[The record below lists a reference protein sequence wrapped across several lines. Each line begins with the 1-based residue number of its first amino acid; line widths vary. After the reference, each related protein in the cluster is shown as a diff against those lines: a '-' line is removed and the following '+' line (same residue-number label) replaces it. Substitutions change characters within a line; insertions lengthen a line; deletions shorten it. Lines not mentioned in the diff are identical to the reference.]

1 MPANVTALVTESAD
15 RDVAFSKG
23 YYVNGETFFVI
34 MKVEHENTR
43 GGMRQSCKRRDKRCG
58 ARPFLK
64 DFLFFLQPPDSEC
77 VDAALRPFQAGQI
90 PPNVWPMFGKC
101 VKVTGNQWFWGKC
114 SGRRNFGQ
122 QVEPSSKLL
131 VNTLLSIQWDFM
143 ASPRSDTLALCSV
156 KNDFQTLTV
165 LTSQLRSCL
174 GLNSSAVSEMV
185 GSKNYTS
192 LPLRIQTMELW
203 SCV

>member
-58 ARPFLK
+58 ARPLLK
-64 DFLFFLQPPDSEC
+64 DVLFFLQPPDSEC

-90 PPNVWPMFGKC
+90 PPNV
-101 VKVTGNQWFWGKC
+101 
-114 SGRRNFGQ
+114 
-122 QVEPSSKLL
+122 
-131 VNTLLSIQWDFM
+131 
-143 ASPRSDTLALCSV
+143 
-156 KNDFQTLTV
+156 
-165 LTSQLRSCL
+165 
-174 GLNSSAVSEMV
+174 
-185 GSKNYTS
+185 
-192 LPLRIQTMELW
+192 
-203 SCV
+203 